1 VRVVNVLQTDSK
13 QALLNAVSLISAA
26 ERLLLQAI
34 SSSTDASI
42 TSKLN
47 TEYSRLDALLSH
59 MLRAQAFVDGPD
71 FAYAVVALKK
81 NVAEIQ
87 AREDD
92 SVESLPTVILASTI
106 ANYKSQAL
114 SLIASL

>member
-1 VRVVNVLQTDSK
+1 VLPTDGK
-13 QALLNAVSLISAA
+13 QGLLNAVSLISAA
-26 ERLLLQAI
+26 ERLLIQAI
-34 SSSTDASI
+34 SSSTEPSI
-42 TSKLN
+42 TLKLN

-59 MLRAQAFVDGPD
+59 MLRAQAFVDGPE
-71 FAYAVVALKK
+71 FAFAIVALKK

-87 AREDD
+87 ARENDD
-92 SVESLPTVILASTI
+92 SFESLPNVILASTI